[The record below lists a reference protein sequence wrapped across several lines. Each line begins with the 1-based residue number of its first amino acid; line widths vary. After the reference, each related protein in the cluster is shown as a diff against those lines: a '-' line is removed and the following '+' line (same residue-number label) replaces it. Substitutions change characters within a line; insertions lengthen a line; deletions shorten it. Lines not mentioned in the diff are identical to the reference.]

1 MEHGHL
7 MFLKG
12 WYDAIETLP
21 EMARYEALE
30 AIIRYAFYGEI
41 PDCGIGRTIVLL
53 LKEEI
58 EELTNGTNE

>member
-12 WYDAIETLP
+12 WYDAIDSLP
-21 EMARYEALE
+21 EMERYETLD